1 MTDKDIKRY
10 NAVVIGGG
18 ASGLM
23 CACRL
28 AYDGVMGIA
37 VLERNQKA
45 GKKLLMTGNG
55 RCNLTND
62 DLDIDSY
69 NTDDREI
76 LTSILKRY
84 GVSFVKDFFEGELG
98 VMLVSKGSLIYP
110 RTLKSVTVC
119 EALERYLRDRGVDI
133 ITDTRVNEI
142 KEGFLI
148 DGEISSS
155 NIIIACGGASYPK
168 TGSDGSGLKLLAPFV
183 STSHMEKIYP
193 SLVQFNVREEDI
205 RNLSGIRVNGRA
217 DLIVDRRI
225 VASEEGEM
233 LFTDYGVSGICIMQ
247 LSGIFNRLRMKGIRS
262 AQISF
267 DMFPDMEEEALRA
280 EIERRNVKTS
290 EDMSGMVLR
299 EVAEVVLSR
308 RGDIARNLKSFTMTL
323 TGTRGLDSAQ
333 VTGGGLKLSCVD
345 ENLMLK
351 EFPGLYVIGETL
363 NVDGPCG
370 GYNLQWAWSS
380 AMACADAI
388 ASESP

>member
-119 EALERYLRDRGVDI
+119 EALERYLRDRGVNI

-168 TGSDGSGLKLLAPFV
+168 TGSDGSGLKL
-183 STSHMEKIYP
+183 
-193 SLVQFNVREEDI
+193 
-205 RNLSGIRVNGRA
+205 
-217 DLIVDRRI
+217 
-225 VASEEGEM
+225 
-233 LFTDYGVSGICIMQ
+233 
-247 LSGIFNRLRMKGIRS
+247 
-262 AQISF
+262 
-267 DMFPDMEEEALRA
+267 
-280 EIERRNVKTS
+280 
-290 EDMSGMVLR
+290 
-299 EVAEVVLSR
+299 
-308 RGDIARNLKSFTMTL
+308 
-323 TGTRGLDSAQ
+323 
-333 VTGGGLKLSCVD
+333 
-345 ENLMLK
+345 
-351 EFPGLYVIGETL
+351 
-363 NVDGPCG
+363 
-370 GYNLQWAWSS
+370 
-380 AMACADAI
+380 
-388 ASESP
+388 